1 MNRFFGCR
9 LTWPLSRFVGF
20 LRGHLNFPPP
30 NERARDYTDAPWP
43 VQTVVETYF
52 LKLTP

>member
-20 LRGHLNFPPP
+20 LRGHLTFPPP
-30 NERARDYTDAPWP
+30 NERARDYTDAFSP
-43 VQTVVETYF
+43 VQSAGKTYF
-52 LKLTP
+52 LNLTP